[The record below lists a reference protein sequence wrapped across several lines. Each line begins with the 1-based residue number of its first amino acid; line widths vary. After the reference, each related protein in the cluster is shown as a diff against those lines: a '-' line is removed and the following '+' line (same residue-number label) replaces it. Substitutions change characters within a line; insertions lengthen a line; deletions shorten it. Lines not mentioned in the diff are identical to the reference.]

1 MNQIFRTTLINAIA
15 LGGIAVP
22 GLVAQAEQ
30 PLSIVY
36 PPKDHQ
42 TNAEQ
47 IFLIGTAPGSGDVL
61 VNGKKI
67 KRSPQGHF
75 APSFPLQIGEN
86 KFQLQHKQQKLEVI
100 VTRLSN
106 EPELLT
112 KATFAPNSL
121 IPATDITKQPG
132 ESICFSAI
140 APPEAK
146 VSVNFGGRFIP
157 LLPQSESVTLPPNSG
172 VLVNDNA
179 PDLTTIN
186 GQYQGC
192 TQFDRAGNFGKP
204 EFEVNLKGDRFSQKG
219 DGAITIAKAQDLEVI
234 EVTADNGVART
245 GASTNYS
252 RLTPLPK
259 GTRARVTG
267 KEGAWLR
274 LDYGAWIKAEETK
287 TIPANSPTQS
297 LIRSITSRQVAN
309 TTEIIFPLQ
318 VPVPV
323 SVNQADDSFTLTLH
337 NTTAQ
342 TDTIRL
348 DDDPLIKRLDW
359 QQTKENEIAYT
370 FQLKTDQQWGYDLR
384 YEGTSLVLALRH
396 PPKVSNN
403 KQLPLS
409 GMKILLDPGHGGEED
424 GAKGST
430 GYPEKTINLLIS
442 KQLEQELSKLGATV
456 LLTRTKDVD
465 LGLKERMEIIQ
476 ELKPDLAFSIHYN
489 ALPDNGDAENTQG
502 ISTFWYHPQA
512 HDLAISM
519 HDHLVRSLNRP
530 SYGVFWNNLALSR
543 PQIAP
548 TILLELGFMINP
560 WEFEWITNQK
570 EQEKLVKAIAQGI
583 VNWVNK

>member
-15 LGGIAVP
+15 LGGIALH

-36 PPKDHQ
+36 PPKAHQ
-42 TNAEQ
+42 TSAEQ

-86 KFQLQHKQQKLEVI
+86 KFQLQHKQQKLEVT

-106 EPELLT
+106 EPELLS

-121 IPATDITKQPG
+121 TPAIDITKQPG

-179 PDLTTIN
+179 PDLATIN

-267 KEGAWLR
+267 KEGA
-274 LDYGAWIKAEETK
+274 
-287 TIPANSPTQS
+287 
-297 LIRSITSRQVAN
+297 
-309 TTEIIFPLQ
+309 
-318 VPVPV
+318 
-323 SVNQADDSFTLTLH
+323 
-337 NTTAQ
+337 
-342 TDTIRL
+342 
-348 DDDPLIKRLDW
+348 
-359 QQTKENEIAYT
+359 
-370 FQLKTDQQWGYDLR
+370 
-384 YEGTSLVLALRH
+384 
-396 PPKVSNN
+396 
-403 KQLPLS
+403 
-409 GMKILLDPGHGGEED
+409 
-424 GAKGST
+424 
-430 GYPEKTINLLIS
+430 
-442 KQLEQELSKLGATV
+442 
-456 LLTRTKDVD
+456 
-465 LGLKERMEIIQ
+465 
-476 ELKPDLAFSIHYN
+476 
-489 ALPDNGDAENTQG
+489 
-502 ISTFWYHPQA
+502 
-512 HDLAISM
+512 
-519 HDHLVRSLNRP
+519 
-530 SYGVFWNNLALSR
+530 
-543 PQIAP
+543 
-548 TILLELGFMINP
+548 
-560 WEFEWITNQK
+560 
-570 EQEKLVKAIAQGI
+570 
-583 VNWVNK
+583 